1 MAGYLAQRVIQSAFI
16 LLGIAAFTFLLL
28 YLVPAD
34 PAVQL
39 AGRSATAQTVATSAA
54 SSASTSRWRR
64 SSCAISATSCTATS
78 GAPTRRRPTSRP

>member
-39 AGRSATAQTVATSAA
+39 AGRSATAQTVANI
-54 SSASTSRWRR
+54 RR
-64 SSCAISATSCTATS
+64 
-78 GAPTRRRPTSRP
+78 